1 MNKKNATSSN
11 EAKPANRHAL
21 LMGGLSCGFI
31 LGIASTLQQLALF
44 YGSTAGKAGFL
55 TTCYIIIVPLLGL
68 FLGKKCG
75 WNIWIG
81 TVLTLIGL
89 YLFMYEWLFYVRISR
104 SAPAAL
110 CTWFFLTYPLCGSFF
125 PDGGWNQTILHTV
138 SGGRY
143 CFPDPGIFR
152 GSAAFLCKCSG
163 DAGTI
168 CRTDGTDRT
177 FCIPVSSP
185 PELLYP
191 AGHWSEKV

>member
-1 MNKKNATSSN
+1 MEYLDWNSSYTD
-11 EAKPANRHAL
+11 R
-21 LMGGLSCGFI
+21 
-31 LGIASTLQQLALF
+31 
-44 YGSTAGKAGFL
+44 
-55 TTCYIIIVPLLGL
+55 
-68 FLGKKCG
+68 
-75 WNIWIG
+75 
-81 TVLTLIGL
+81 TVS
-89 YLFMYEWLFYVRISR
+89 FMYEWLFYVRISR

-152 GSAAFLCKCSG
+152 GFAAFLCKCSG

-177 FCIPVSSP
+177 FVYRYSLLRSC
-185 PELLYP
+185 LYP
-191 AGHWSEKV
+191 AGHWSERSEPDGCFSADESGISIFRSGRLGTPA